1 MKLSKIA
8 ILAIKGLGQDI
19 KDKIAEVTNSKTG
32 TVYGWI
38 ARNEPNS
45 SLTLSAVV
53 QIISDETGL
62 TSEQILEEEENKA
75 IVSVA

>member
-19 KDKIAEVTNSKTG
+19 KDKIADVTNSKTG

-53 QIISDETGL
+53 QIISEETGL
-62 TSEQILEEEENKA
+62 TCEQILEE
-75 IVSVA
+75 VQDTTVAAA